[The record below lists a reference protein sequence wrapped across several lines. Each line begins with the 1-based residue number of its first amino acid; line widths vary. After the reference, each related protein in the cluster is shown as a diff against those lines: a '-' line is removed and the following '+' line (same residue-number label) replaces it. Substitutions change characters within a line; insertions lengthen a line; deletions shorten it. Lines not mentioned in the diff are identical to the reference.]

1 MVAVKAK
8 MLNADLEKVLD
19 VPRILIL
26 TSERSSIIL
35 INIVTKDNDVNPQT
49 TINQHIKYKSET

>member
-35 INIVTKDNDVNPQT
+35 INIVMKNDHVHRQT
-49 TINQHIKYKSET
+49 VKSQHVTYYI